1 MKRLIVISSLLALVT
16 FGSLFEAI
24 VRFFQ
29 PSSQVQSQTD
39 IGVRIDPDGSPS
51 K

>member
-16 FGSLFEAI
+16 FGSLFDAI

-29 PSSQVQSQTD
+29 PSQAQSQTD